1 MPSKLRRA
9 EWQWAKS
16 KAARRIFS
24 LCRFLHIYISTAL
37 FSLLILFSFTG
48 VTLNHPQWL
57 SATDSQDILTL
68 ALPASLTIAWAQN
81 QEVQLDALLAY
92 VEKQTGLAK
101 ARTIEQDEERGE
113 LSLDYPLPAGYA
125 FVSVFLE
132 ENKMEVEY
140 ETGNTWALI
149 NDLHKG
155 RHTGQLWS
163 WLIDISAV
171 LMIVFA
177 LTGFVILLQQVRHR
191 IAGLWFMC
199 AGTLLPILIYIFYVP
214 ALRL

>member
-1 MPSKLRRA
+1 MPSNRHKA
-9 EWQWAKS
+9 EWLWAKS
-16 KAARRIFS
+16 KTARRIFS

-48 VTLNHPQWL
+48 ITLNHPQWL
-57 SATDSQDILTL
+57 SATDSQDSKTL

-81 QEVQLDALLAY
+81 QDIQLDALLSH
-92 VEKQTGLAK
+92 VEKQTGLVK
-101 ARTIEQDEERGE
+101 VRTIEQDEESGE

-125 FVSVFLE
+125 FVSVFLD

-155 RHTGQLWS
+155 RHSGQIWS
-163 WLIDISAV
+163 WLIDVSAV

-177 LTGFVILLQQVRHR
+177 FTGLIILLQQARHR

-214 ALRL
+214 ALRF